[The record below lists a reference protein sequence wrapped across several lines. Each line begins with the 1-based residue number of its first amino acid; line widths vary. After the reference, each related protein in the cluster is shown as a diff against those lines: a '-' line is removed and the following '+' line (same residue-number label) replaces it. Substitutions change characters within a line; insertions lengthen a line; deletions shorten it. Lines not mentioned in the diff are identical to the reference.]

1 MQGIEFVRN
10 RDTRERFPDKPGFG
24 VRVGRR
30 ALEHG
35 LLCRFD
41 PHWIAFGPALIV
53 TAEQIDEMLAT
64 LDLSLTEI
72 LDESTG

>member
-1 MQGIEFVRN
+1 
-10 RDTRERFPDKPGFG
+10 

-41 PHWIAFGPALIV
+41 PHWIALGPALTV
-53 TAEQIDEMLAT
+53 TGEQIDEMLAI
-64 LDLSLTEI
+64 LERSLGEI
-72 LDESTG
+72 LAEGPASA